1 LVKKKVEKP
10 KREVTKRQLSQWQR
24 QKRRQRIILG
34 FGIFIIVAVLGI
46 VGVGVYNKWY
56 IAEYKPLHQ
65 TVIRVND
72 TEFDMDYYIKVLK
85 IYGRGQSIDF
95 LYYLAD
101 AVVKVIE
108 ENELVRQ
115 GAMELGISVS
125 DAEVDEELK
134 NRELPISR
142 EYRDIVRAEL
152 LISKLRD
159 EHFEQQVP
167 VSTEQRHVMAMFLES
182 ESQANEV
189 RARLEG
195 DESFADIVGELSLND
210 FSKDENGDLGRHPED
225 ILTIRLG
232 TSIPDEYAFSG
243 EVGVLSQ
250 PLYDETMTKRVG
262 YWLIKVLEREE
273 VLEEEVLEEEVL
285 EEEVLEEEVLE
296 EEVLEEEVLEE
307 EVLEEEV
314 LEEEVLEE
322 EVLEEEVLEEEV
334 LEEEVLEEEVLEEE
348 SREAHV
354 QAILLGSQEEA
365 LDVTARLEASEDFDK
380 DFAELAGELSQ
391 HDASKESGGDL
402 GWLAPGTMSSAFDG
416 FAFDAEIEL
425 EMLSEPIRDDTVI
438 TKGGYWLLKVVD
450 KDEDRQ
456 IEDDDRDLLK
466 NKALNEWVS
475 GLWDNAEIDDSYL
488 DDEKKWWAIERAIGG

>member
-1 LVKKKVEKP
+1 MVKKKVEKP
-10 KREVTKRQLSQWQR
+10 KREVTKRQLSQWQK

-46 VGVGVYNKWY
+46 IGVGIYTKWY

-85 IYGRGQSIDF
+85 VYGEGQPSYYM
-95 LYYLAD
+95 YYLAD
-101 AVVKVIE
+101 MVVRVIE
-108 ENELVRQ
+108 QNELIRQ
-115 GAMELGISVS
+115 GASDLPTPIIVS
-125 DAEVDEELK
+125 DDEVDEKLK
-134 NRELPISR
+134 SLDLPLKQP
-142 EYRDIVRAEL
+142 YKDIVRAEL

-167 VSTEQRHVMAMFLES
+167 VSAEQRHVMAMFLES
-182 ESQANEV
+182 ESQAIEV

-195 DESFADIVGELSLND
+195 DESFADIAGELSLND
-210 FSKDENGDLGRHPED
+210 FSKDENGDLGWHPKD

-232 TSIPDEYAFSG
+232 TSIPDDYAFSC

-250 PLYDETMTKRVG
+250 PLPDETITKRVG

-273 VLEEEVLEEEVL
+273 
-285 EEEVLEEEVLE
+285 
-296 EEVLEEEVLEE
+296 
-307 EVLEEEV
+307 
-314 LEEEVLEE
+314 
-322 EVLEEEVLEEEV
+322 
-334 LEEEVLEEEVLEEE
+334 E
-348 SREAHV
+348 SGEAHV
-354 QAILLGSQEEA
+354 QAILLGSEEEA
-365 LDVTARLEASEDFDK
+365 LDVTARLEVGEDFDK

-402 GWLAPGTMSSAFDG
+402 GWLAPGTMCPAFDE
-416 FAFDAEIEL
+416 FAFNAEIEL
-425 EMLSEPIRDDTVI
+425 GMLSEPIRDDTVI

-450 KDEDRQ
+450 KEDRQ
-456 IEDDDRDLLK
+456 IEDEDRNLLK

>member
-1 LVKKKVEKP
+1 MVKKKAEKP
-10 KREVTKRQLSQWQR
+10 RRDFTKRQLSQWQR

-46 VGVGVYNKWY
+46 IGVGIYNKWY

-65 TVIRVND
+65 TVIIVND
-72 TEFDMDYYIKVLK
+72 NEFDMNYYIKVLK

-95 LYYLAD
+95 LHYLAD

-134 NRELPISR
+134 NRELPVSR

-159 EHFEQQVP
+159 EYFEQQVP

-189 RARLEG
+189 IAELETSE
-195 DESFADIVGELSLND
+195 DFDTDFAELAGELSLND
-210 FSKDENGDLGRHPED
+210 FSKDEKGDLGWYPED

-262 YWLIKVLEREE
+262 YWLIKVSEREE
-273 VLEEEVLEEEVL
+273 
-285 EEEVLEEEVLE
+285 
-296 EEVLEEEVLEE
+296 
-307 EVLEEEV
+307 
-314 LEEEVLEE
+314 
-322 EVLEEEVLEEEV
+322 
-334 LEEEVLEEEVLEEE
+334 E
-348 SREAHV
+348 SGEAHV
-354 QAILLGSQEEA
+354 QAILLGNEEEA

-402 GWLAPGTMSSAFDG
+402 GWLAPGMMSSAFDE
-416 FAFDAEIEL
+416 FAFNAEIEL
-425 EMLSEPIRDDTVI
+425 GMLSEPIRDDTVI
-438 TKGGYWLLKVVD
+438 TKGGYWLLKVMD
-450 KDEDRQ
+450 EDEDRQ